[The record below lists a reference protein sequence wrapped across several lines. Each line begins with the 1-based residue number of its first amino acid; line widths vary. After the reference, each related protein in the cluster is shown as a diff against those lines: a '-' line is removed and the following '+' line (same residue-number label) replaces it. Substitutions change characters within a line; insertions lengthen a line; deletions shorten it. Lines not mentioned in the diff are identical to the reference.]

1 MYAQLGAI
9 RFKAIMPTGM
19 DSTHSWSYAEHQVIE
34 GKPLLQHTG
43 SDLDQHNIQVRFH
56 VDYCKPGEELQKLK
70 AEADKHQALPLLFAN
85 GTYKGRHVIT
95 AIAVTTEV
103 TADDGSLISA
113 DVKISLKEFSDPSP
127 LETKKKQKPKPAV
140 KKPGKPRPKAKKE
153 DVPQLTPASKR
164 AGYEIKTVEG
174 RRIAVRQ
181 GKNG

>member
-9 RFKAIMPTGM
+9 RFLMIMPTAM
-19 DSTHSWSYAEHQVIE
+19 DSSLAWNYAEHAVIE
-34 GKPLLQHTG
+34 GKPLLQYTG
-43 SDLDQHNIQVRFH
+43 SGLDATNIQVRFH
-56 VDYCKPGEELQKLK
+56 VDYCKPGEELKRLK
-70 AEADKHQALPLLFAN
+70 AEAEKHQALPLLFAN
-85 GTYKGRHVIT
+85 GTYKGRYVIEK
-95 AIAVTTEV
+95 IDVTTET

-113 DVKISLKEFSDPSP
+113 DVKISLKEFADPSP